1 MNLKWIRCS
10 VFLNSARCQDKQTA
24 SRELKLLGHTAE
36 MTGPHVRTPDLPE
49 EGAPKHSTE
58 NLQERKPGC
67 GVKAFKGR
75 ALGAGC
81 CKPVRDDVFEVFIFC
96 RNLQ

>member
-1 MNLKWIRCS
+1 MNLKWIRRS
-10 VFLNSARCQDKQTA
+10 VLLNSAWCQDKQTA

-36 MTGPHVRTPDLPE
+36 MTGPRVRMPDLPE
-49 EGAPKHSTE
+49 EGAPKHSAD

-67 GVKAFKGR
+67 GVEAFEGK

-81 CKPVRDDVFEVFIFC
+81 CKPVRDDAFEVFIFC
-96 RNLQ
+96 RNPQ